1 MLYVI
6 KLTGLKIVSDFKKFN
21 VYIFVAE
28 KLPIMQSNQKI
39 QIEVNSEFG
48 QLEGVIVHTPGQEV
62 EEMTPENAERAL
74 YSDILNLSVASEEY
88 ASFKGILNK
97 VTRTFEVKDLLA
109 DILNVDEVKNV
120 LLNEICQSESA
131 MEILPKLMNQNAPEL
146 ARQLIQGVFLE
157 RNNLTRYLSQER
169 FSLRPLH
176 NFLFTRDASMS
187 FGNEVLIGKMA
198 NKVRDR
204 EAVIMNAI
212 FNHHP
217 LLETKTIN
225 SNTPESLLDFPEI
238 SIEGGDFQ
246 VGREDVLVI
255 GTGIR
260 TSTQG
265 IDFILEKLKTKK
277 EKLRHVLIQE
287 LPDTPES
294 FIHLDMVFTFLDVD
308 ACMVYEPLI
317 MGTNRFHTIHIQLE
331 NGKVTDISERKNL
344 PKALQKLGI
353 DLKPVHCGGGI
364 DNWTQE
370 REQWHSGANFLAFAP
385 GKVIGYERNVHTLDQ
400 LNQSGFQIIPS
411 KDILNG
417 SAAIPEGKC
426 VITIPGSEL
435 ARGGGG
441 ARCMSMPIR
450 RGKVNW

>member
-1 MLYVI
+1 MFE
-6 KLTGLKIVSDFKKFN
+6 KGLSHLKDSLF
-21 VYIFVAE
+21 VYLSH
-28 KLPIMQSNQKI
+28 KTKTMPTDNKI
-39 QIEVNSEFG
+39 QIEVNSEIG
-48 QLEGVIVHTPGQEV
+48 ELEGVILHTPGQEV

-74 YSDILNLSVASEEY
+74 YSDILNLSVAAEEY
-88 ASFKGILNK
+88 SVFKKVLNK
-97 VTRTFEVKDLLA
+97 LTRTFEVKDLLA
-109 DILNVDEVKNV
+109 DILAIDQVKST
-120 LLNEICQSESA
+120 LLNEICISEGA
-131 MEILPKLMNQNAPEL
+131 TDIFPYLIEQEPVEL
-146 ARQLIQGVFLE
+146 ARLLIQGVFLK

-212 FNHHP
+212 FLNHP
-217 LLETKTIN
+217 LLQTNTIN
-225 SNTPESLLDFPEI
+225 PNTSGNISSFPGI

-246 VGREDVLVI
+246 IGRDDILVI

-265 IDFILEKLKTKK
+265 IDFILEAIKSKKTGLK
-277 EKLRHVLIQE
+277 HVLVQE

-294 FIHLDMVFTFLDVD
+294 FIHLEMVFPLLDKD

-317 MGTNRFHTIHIQLE
+317 MGTNRFHTIHIQVNNGDVVDILE
-331 NGKVTDISERKNL
+331 QPNL
-344 PKALQKLGI
+344 PHCLKKLGI
-353 DLKPVHCGGGI
+353 DMEPVRCGGGL
-364 DNWTQE
+364 DSWTQE
-370 REQWHSGANFLAFAP
+370 REQWHSGANFFAFAP
-385 GKVIGYERNVHTLDQ
+385 GKVIGYERNVHTMEQ
-400 LNQSGFQIIPS
+400 LNMKGFEIIQGKDFVSG
-411 KDILNG
+411 KCVL
-417 SAAIPEGKC
+417 PEGKC

-450 RGKVNW
+450 RKQI

>member
-1 MLYVI
+1 
-6 KLTGLKIVSDFKKFN
+6 
-21 VYIFVAE
+21 
-28 KLPIMQSNQKI
+28 MQADQKI
-39 QIEVNSEFG
+39 KVNVCSEFG

-74 YSDILNLSVASEEY
+74 YSDILNLSVAGNEY
-88 ASFKGILNK
+88 SYFKGVLNK
-97 VTRTFEVKDLLA
+97 VTRTFEVKDLLS
-109 DILNVDEVKNV
+109 DILQLDEVKTS
-120 LLNEICQSESA
+120 LLKEICQNEGA
-131 MEILPKLMNQNAPEL
+131 MDIFPVLMEQNAPEL

-198 NKVRDR
+198 SKVRDR

-212 FNHHP
+212 FTNHP
-217 LLETKTIN
+217 LIETNTIN
-225 SNTPESLLDFPEI
+225 PNTAESIRNFPGI

-265 IDFILEKLKTKK
+265 IDFILENIKAKK
-277 EKLRHVLIQE
+277 GGLQHILIQE

-317 MGTNRFHTIHIQLE
+317 MGTNRFHTIHIGVE
-331 NGKVTDISERKNL
+331 NGKVIDIREQKNL
-344 PKALQKLGI
+344 PRALKNLGI
-353 DLKPVHCGGGI
+353 DMDPIKCGGGI
-364 DNWTQE
+364 DSWTQE
-370 REQWHSGANFLAFAP
+370 REQWHSGANFFAFAP
-385 GKVIGYERNVHTLDQ
+385 GKVIGYERNVHTIEQ
-400 LNQSGFQIIPS
+400 LNQKGFQVIPAKDLLSGLCEIPS
-411 KDILNG
+411 
-417 SAAIPEGKC
+417 GKC
-426 VITIPGSEL
+426 VVTIPGSEL

-450 RGKVNW
+450 RRSVE

>member
-1 MLYVI
+1 ME
-6 KLTGLKIVSDFKKFN
+6 TD
-21 VYIFVAE
+21 
-28 KLPIMQSNQKI
+28 QKI
-39 QIEVNSEFG
+39 KIDVRSELG
-48 QLEGVIVHTPGQEV
+48 ELEGVIVHTPGQEV

-74 YSDILNLSVASEEY
+74 YSDILNLSVAGEEY
-88 ASFKGILNK
+88 AAFKSVLNR
-97 VTRTFEVKDLLA
+97 VTKTYEVKDLLA
-109 DILNVDEVKNV
+109 DILKNEPVKAD
-120 LLNEICQSESA
+120 LLNDICKSEGA
-131 MEILPKLMNQNAPEL
+131 LEILPKLMEQPAKEL
-146 ARQLIQGVFLE
+146 ARLLIQGVYLE

-187 FGNEVLIGKMA
+187 FGHEVIIGKMA
-198 NKVRDR
+198 SRVRDR

-212 FNHHP
+212 FTHHP
-217 LLETKTIN
+217 GLETSTIN
-225 SNTPESLLDFPEI
+225 PNLCTADFDNSRI

-246 VGREDVLVI
+246 VVRDDILAI

-265 IDFILEKLKTKK
+265 IDFILEKLKDKK
-277 EKLRHVLIQE
+277 DGLRHILVQE

-317 MGTNRFHTIHIQLE
+317 MGTTRFHTIHIQID
-331 NGKVTDISERKNL
+331 NGNVTDISERKNL
-344 PKALQKLGI
+344 PKALQKLGV
-353 DLKPVHCGGGI
+353 DLKPVYCGGGI
-364 DNWTQE
+364 DDWVQE

-385 GKVIGYERNVHTLDQ
+385 GKVIGYERNIHTIEQ
-400 LNQSGFQIIPS
+400 MSRHGFEIIPA
-411 KDILNG
+411 KDLLSG
-417 SAAIPEGKC
+417 MRAIPEGKC
-426 VITIPGSEL
+426 MITIPGSEL

-450 RGKVNW
+450 RKSVNW

>member
-1 MLYVI
+1 MLTDQ
-6 KLTGLKIVSDFKKFN
+6 K
-21 VYIFVAE
+21 
-28 KLPIMQSNQKI
+28 MQV
-39 QIEVNSEFG
+39 EVCSEFG
-48 QLEGVIVHTPGQEV
+48 GLEGVIIHTPGQEV

-74 YSDILNLSVASEEY
+74 YSDILNLSVAANEY
-88 ASFKGILNK
+88 SYFKQVLNK
-97 VTRTFEVKDLLA
+97 VTRTFEVKDLLS
-109 DILNVDEVKNV
+109 DILNIDQVKSA
-120 LLNEICQSESA
+120 LLAEICLNEGA
-131 MEILPKLMNQNAPEL
+131 MDILPVLMEQKAPEL

-198 NKVRDR
+198 SKVRDR

-212 FNHHP
+212 FTHHP
-217 LLETKTIN
+217 LIETTTIN
-225 SNTPESLLDFPEI
+225 PNTPESIRNFPGI

-265 IDFILEKLKTKK
+265 IDFILENIKTKK
-277 EKLRHVLIQE
+277 SGLQHILIQE

-308 ACMVYEPLI
+308 TCMVYEPLI
-317 MGTNRFHTIHIQLE
+317 MGTNRFHTIHIRIE
-331 NGKVTDISERKNL
+331 NGKVIDIREQENL

-353 DLKPVHCGGGI
+353 DMEPVKCGGGI
-364 DNWTQE
+364 DSWTQE
-370 REQWHSGANFLAFAP
+370 REQWHSGANFFAFAP
-385 GKVIGYERNVHTLDQ
+385 GQVIGYERNVHTMDQ
-400 LNQSGFQIIPS
+400 LSQKGFQIIPA
-411 KDILNG
+411 KDLLSG
-417 SAAIPEGKC
+417 LCEIPDGKC
-426 VITIPGSEL
+426 VVTIPGSEL

-450 RGKVNW
+450 RRSVE

>member
-1 MLYVI
+1 ML
-6 KLTGLKIVSDFKKFN
+6 KD
-21 VYIFVAE
+21 
-28 KLPIMQSNQKI
+28 QKI
-39 QIEVNSEFG
+39 LVDVCSEFG
-48 QLEGVIVHTPGQEV
+48 KLEGVIIHTPGQEV

-74 YSDILNLSVASEEY
+74 YSDILNLSVAAEEY
-88 ASFKGILNK
+88 STFKNVLNK
-97 VTRTFEVKDLLA
+97 VTQTFEVKDLLS
-109 DILNVDEVKNV
+109 DILKIKEVKIA
-120 LLNEICQSESA
+120 LLKEICTNEGA
-131 MEILPKLMNQNAPEL
+131 LDILGILMEQDAPEL
-146 ARQLIQGVFLE
+146 ARQLIQGVYLE

-198 NKVRDR
+198 SKVRDR

-212 FNHHP
+212 FTNHP
-217 LLETKTIN
+217 LIGTITIN
-225 SNTPESLLDFPEI
+225 PNTPENIANFPGI

-265 IDFILEKLKTKK
+265 IDFILENIKSKK
-277 EKLRHVLIQE
+277 GGLHHILIQE

-294 FIHLDMVFTFLDVD
+294 FIHLDMVFTFLDAD
-308 ACMVYEPLI
+308 SCMVYQPLI
-317 MGTNRFHTIHIQLE
+317 MGTNRFHTIHIQVE
-331 NGKVTDISERKNL
+331 NGKVINIQEQKNL
-344 PKALQKLGI
+344 PKALKKLGI
-353 DLKPVHCGGGI
+353 DMKPIQCGGGI

-385 GKVIGYERNVHTLDQ
+385 GKVIGYERNVYTIDE
-400 LNQSGFQIIPS
+400 LNRNGFQIIPA
-411 KDILNG
+411 KDLLSG
-417 SAAIPEGKC
+417 LCEIPDGKC
-426 VITIPGSEL
+426 VITVPGSEL

-450 RGKVNW
+450 RMKV

>member
-1 MLYVI
+1 
-6 KLTGLKIVSDFKKFN
+6 
-21 VYIFVAE
+21 
-28 KLPIMQSNQKI
+28 MQSNQKI
-39 QIEVNSEFG
+39 RIEVNSEFG
-48 QLEGVIVHTPGQEV
+48 ELEGVIVHTPGQEV

-74 YSDILNLSVASEEY
+74 YSDILNLSVASSEY
-88 ASFKGILNK
+88 SSFKGILNK
-97 VTRTFEVKDLLA
+97 VTRTFEVKDLLS
-109 DILNVDEVKNV
+109 DILADDQVKSF
-120 LLNEICQSESA
+120 LLNDICHNEGA
-131 MEILPKLMNQNAPEL
+131 MEILPKLMEQTAPEL

-198 NKVRDR
+198 SKVRDR
-204 EAVIMNAI
+204 EAVIMDAI

-217 LLETKTIN
+217 LLETRTIN
-225 SNTPESLLDFPEI
+225 PNSPENLSDFSGI

-265 IDFILEKLKTKK
+265 IDFILEKLKLKK
-277 EKLRHVLIQE
+277 DGLRHILVQE

-308 ACMVYEPLI
+308 TCMVYEPLI

-331 NGKVTDISERKNL
+331 NGKVTDISEQKNL

-385 GKVIGYERNVHTLDQ
+385 GKVIGYERNVHTLEQ
-400 LNQSGFQIIPS
+400 LNKKGFQIIPS
-411 KDILNG
+411 SEVLNG
-417 SAAIPEGKC
+417 TTSIPDGKC

-450 RGKVNW
+450 RKSVNW

>member
-1 MLYVI
+1 MSQVQCLY
-6 KLTGLKIVSDFKKFN
+6 LWGEKIEF
-21 VYIFVAE
+21 
-28 KLPIMQSNQKI
+28 MQSSQKI
-39 QIEVNSEFG
+39 KIDVTSEIG
-48 QLEGVIVHTPGQEV
+48 DLEGVIIHTPGQEV

-74 YSDILNLSVASEEY
+74 YSDILNLSVAASEY
-88 ASFKGILNK
+88 SYFKGVLNK
-97 VTRTFEVKDLLA
+97 VTRTFEVRDLLS
-109 DILNVDEVKNV
+109 DILNIKKVKLS
-120 LLNEICQSESA
+120 LLKDICTSEGA
-131 MEILPKLMNQNAPEL
+131 MDIYPKLLEQTAPEL

-198 NKVRDR
+198 SKVRDR
-204 EAVIMNAI
+204 EAVIMDAI
-212 FNHHP
+212 FNNHP
-217 LLETKTIN
+217 LLETTTIN
-225 SNTPESLLDFPEI
+225 PNTPENLISNPGI

-255 GTGIR
+255 GTGMR
-260 TSTQG
+260 TNTQG
-265 IDFILEKLKTKK
+265 IDFILENFKK
-277 EKLRHVLIQE
+277 KKDGIKHILVQE

-308 ACMVYEPLI
+308 TCMVYEPLI
-317 MGTNRFHTIHIQLE
+317 MKTNRFHTIHIQLE
-331 NGKVTDISERKNL
+331 DGKVTDISERKNL
-344 PKALQKLGI
+344 PNALKKLGI
-353 DLKPVHCGGGI
+353 DMNPVKCGGGI

-370 REQWHSGANFLAFAP
+370 REQWHSGANFLAFGP
-385 GKVIGYERNVHTLDQ
+385 GKVIGYERNVHTLEQ
-400 LNQSGFQIIPS
+400 LNNSGFEIITA
-411 KDILNG
+411 KELIDGKAI
-417 SAAIPEGKC
+417 IPEGKC

-450 RGKVNW
+450 RKSLE

>member
-1 MLYVI
+1 MLTDQ
-6 KLTGLKIVSDFKKFN
+6 K
-21 VYIFVAE
+21 
-28 KLPIMQSNQKI
+28 MQV
-39 QIEVNSEFG
+39 EVCSEFG
-48 QLEGVIVHTPGQEV
+48 GLEGVIIHTPGQEV

-74 YSDILNLSVASEEY
+74 YSDILNLSVAANEY
-88 ASFKGILNK
+88 SYFKQVLNK
-97 VTRTFEVKDLLA
+97 VTRTFEVKDLLS
-109 DILNVDEVKNV
+109 DILNIDQVKSS
-120 LLNEICQSESA
+120 LLAEICLNEGA
-131 MEILPKLMNQNAPEL
+131 MDILPVLMEQKAPEL

-198 NKVRDR
+198 SKVRDR

-212 FNHHP
+212 FTHHP
-217 LLETKTIN
+217 LIETTTIN
-225 SNTPESLLDFPEI
+225 PNTPESIRNFPGI

-265 IDFILEKLKTKK
+265 IDFILENIKTKK
-277 EKLRHVLIQE
+277 SGLQHILIQE

-308 ACMVYEPLI
+308 TCMVYEPLI
-317 MGTNRFHTIHIQLE
+317 MGTNRFHTIHIRIE
-331 NGKVTDISERKNL
+331 NGKVIDIREQENL

-353 DLKPVHCGGGI
+353 DMEPVKCGGGI
-364 DNWTQE
+364 DSWTQE
-370 REQWHSGANFLAFAP
+370 REQWHSGANFFAFAP
-385 GKVIGYERNVHTLDQ
+385 GQVIGYERNVHTMDQ
-400 LNQSGFQIIPS
+400 LSQKGFQIIPA
-411 KDILNG
+411 KDLLSG
-417 SAAIPEGKC
+417 LCEIPDGKC
-426 VITIPGSEL
+426 VVTIPGSEL

-450 RGKVNW
+450 RRSVE

>member
-1 MLYVI
+1 MFISLTDKTKIML
-6 KLTGLKIVSDFKKFN
+6 T
-21 VYIFVAE
+21 E
-28 KLPIMQSNQKI
+28 QKM
-39 QIEVNSEFG
+39 QIEVSSEFG
-48 QLEGVIVHTPGQEV
+48 ELEGVIIHTPGQEV

-74 YSDILNLSVASEEY
+74 YSDILNLSVAANEY
-88 ASFKGILNK
+88 ATFKGVLNK
-97 VTRTFEVKDLLA
+97 VTRTYEVKDLLSE
-109 DILNVDEVKNV
+109 ILKIDQVKTS
-120 LLNEICQSESA
+120 LLKEICVSEGA
-131 MEILPKLMNQNAPEL
+131 MEIYPILMTQNAPEL

-198 NKVRDR
+198 SKVRDR

-212 FNHHP
+212 FNNHP
-217 LLETKTIN
+217 LLETTTIN
-225 SNTPESLLDFPEI
+225 PNTSKNIQNFPNT

-246 VGREDVLVI
+246 VGREDILVI

-265 IDFILEKLKTKK
+265 IDFILENIKSKK
-277 EKLRHVLIQE
+277 SGLQHILIQE

-294 FIHLDMVFTFLDVD
+294 FIHLDMVFTFLDRD

-317 MGTNRFHTIHIQLE
+317 MGTNRFHTIHIQVE
-331 NGKVTDISERKNL
+331 NGKVIDISEQKNL
-344 PKALQKLGI
+344 PKALKKLGI
-353 DLKPVHCGGGI
+353 DMEPIRCGGGL
-364 DNWTQE
+364 DSWTQE

-385 GKVIGYERNVHTLDQ
+385 GQVIGYERNVHTMEQ
-400 LNQSGFQIIPS
+400 LSKKGFEIIQG
-411 KDILNG
+411 KDLLAG
-417 SAAIPEGKC
+417 KCEIPEGKC

-450 RGKVNW
+450 RKKI

>member
-1 MLYVI
+1 
-6 KLTGLKIVSDFKKFN
+6 
-21 VYIFVAE
+21 
-28 KLPIMQSNQKI
+28 MQTSQKI
-39 QIEVNSEFG
+39 KIDVCSEIG
-48 QLEGVIVHTPGQEV
+48 QLEGVIIHTPGQEV

-74 YSDILNLSVASEEY
+74 YSDILNLSVAGNEY
-88 ASFKGILNK
+88 SYFKSVLNK
-97 VTRTFEVKDLLA
+97 VTRTFEVKDLLS
-109 DILNVDEVKNV
+109 DIFQNDEVKKS
-120 LLNEICQSESA
+120 LLKEICINEGA
-131 MEILPKLMNQNAPEL
+131 LDIYPWLADQNAEEL

-198 NKVRDR
+198 SKVRDR

-217 LLETKTIN
+217 LLETTTIN
-225 SNTPESLLDFPEI
+225 PNTPENIHNFPGV

-265 IDFILEKLKTKK
+265 IDFILENIKAKK
-277 EKLRHVLIQE
+277 SGMQHILIQE

-294 FIHLDMVFTFLDVD
+294 FIHLDMVFTFLDRD

-317 MGTNRFHTIHIQLE
+317 MGTNRFHTIHIRIE
-331 NGKVTDISERKNL
+331 NGKVLEIREQKNL
-344 PKALQKLGI
+344 PKALKNLGMDMEPI
-353 DLKPVHCGGGI
+353 KCGGGI
-364 DNWTQE
+364 DSWTQE

-385 GKVIGYERNVHTLDQ
+385 GKVIGYERNVHTMEQ
-400 LNQSGFQIIPS
+400 LSQKGFQIIPA
-411 KDILNG
+411 KDLLSG
-417 SAAIPEGKC
+417 LCEIPDGKC

-450 RGKVNW
+450 RKKV

>member
-1 MLYVI
+1 MQIDEKI
-6 KLTGLKIVSDFKKFN
+6 KIDVT
-21 VYIFVAE
+21 
-28 KLPIMQSNQKI
+28 
-39 QIEVNSEFG
+39 SEFG
-48 QLEGVIVHTPGQEV
+48 QLEAVIIHTPGQEV

-74 YSDILNLSVASEEY
+74 YSDILNLSVAANEY
-88 ASFKGILNK
+88 SYFKGVLNK
-97 VTRTFEVKDLLA
+97 VTQTFEVKDLLS
-109 DILNVDEVKNV
+109 DILKLEDVKLS
-120 LLNEICQSESA
+120 LLKEICSGEGA
-131 MEILPKLMNQNAPEL
+131 LDIYPKLLEQSAGEL

-187 FGNEVLIGKMA
+187 VGNEVLIGKMA
-198 NKVRDR
+198 SKVRDR

-217 LLETKTIN
+217 LLETTTIN
-225 SNTPESLLDFPEI
+225 PNTAEDISKYPGI

-246 VGREDVLVI
+246 VGREDILVI

-265 IDFILEKLKTKK
+265 IDYILDRFKSKNNGIHHIL
-277 EKLRHVLIQE
+277 VQE

-308 ACMVYEPLI
+308 TCMVYEPLI
-317 MGTNRFHTIHIQLE
+317 MKTNRFHTIHIQIE
-331 NGKVTDISERKNL
+331 NGRVINISEQKNL
-344 PKALQKLGI
+344 PKALKNLGI
-353 DLKPVHCGGGI
+353 DMNPVSCGGGI

-385 GKVIGYERNVHTLDQ
+385 GKVIGYERNVHTLEQ
-400 LNQSGFQIIPS
+400 LSTKGFEIITA
-411 KDILNG
+411 KDLIDGN
-417 SAAIPEGKC
+417 AVVPEGKC

-450 RGKVNW
+450 RKSLE